1 MKLFLIGLP
10 GSGKST
16 IGKALAKK
24 LDLPFFDLDAAIISQ
39 IGESISTYFEKNG
52 EEAFRKIESQAL
64 TNWCSHSLHGI
75 LATGGGTPCFFD
87 NMKKMNEAGFTVFLN
102 CPPKKIA
109 QQLSEKGIN
118 KRPLLKNL
126 HGEELEQ
133 HLQGILQERLPFYQQ
148 AHFTVKGTNASE
160 ILDLLAIK
168 RK

>member
-24 LDLPFFDLDAAIISQ
+24 LDIPFFDLDAAIVGQ
-39 IGESISTYFEKNG
+39 IDESISDYFEKNG

-64 TNWCSHSLHGI
+64 TDWCNHSLRGI

-102 CPPKKIA
+102 RSPEKIA

-126 HGEELEQ
+126 RGEELVQ
-133 HLQGILQERLPFYQQ
+133 HLQGVLQQRLPFYQQ
-148 AHFTVKGTNASE
+148 ARFTVKGTSASE
-160 ILDLLAIK
+160 ILDLLAIN